1 MKYSE
6 KISNKLND
14 LLEKNYDAE
23 KGYTLAKDKIEN
35 PTLETF
41 FKNMAAQRN
50 KFGNELKKEIMEYGQ
65 LPNKDGSIHGNLHR
79 AWMNLTA
86 TLSTDES
93 ERMLEEVERGEKA
106 SLRDY
111 DEVLKEDDLS
121 LFPSTKTL
129 LERHRNTIANALT
142 TADIYEE
149 VLS

>member
-23 KGYTLAKDKIEN
+23 KGYTLAKEKIEN

-41 FKNMAAQRN
+41 FKKMAAQRN
-50 KFGNELKKEIMEYGQ
+50 TFGNELKKEIMEYGQ
-65 LPNKDGSIHGNLHR
+65 LPNKGGSVKGDLHR

-86 TLSTDES
+86 TLSGDES
-93 ERMLEEVERGEKA
+93 ERMLKEVERGEKA
-106 SLRDY
+106 SLNDY
-111 DEVLKEDDLS
+111 DAVLKEDDLS
-121 LFPSTKTL
+121 IFPSTKAL
-129 LERHRNTIANALT
+129 LERHRNTIANALS

-149 VLS
+149 VVS

>member
-23 KGYTLAKDKIEN
+23 KGYALAKDKIDDKN
-35 PTLETF
+35 LQTF
-41 FKNMAAQRN
+41 FGKMAAQRN
-50 KFGNELKKEIMEYGQ
+50 EFGNELKEEIMSYGQ
-65 LPNKDGSIHGNLHR
+65 LPNKGGSIQGDLHR

-86 TLSTDES
+86 TLSSDEN

-106 SLRDY
+106 SLKDY

-129 LERHRNTIANALT
+129 LEQHRNRIANALS
-142 TADIYEE
+142 TADIYDE